1 MIRLENICKYY
12 NYEKPNQTIGVENV
26 SLSIQRGEM
35 VAIMGPSGSGKTTLL
50 NVLRGG
56 NPPQNGTYYYDNVN
70 VYSLSERERSKL
82 RNEQIGIIM
91 QDFALVEEYS
101 VLENILIP
109 FCFRKGTRINKKE
122 LNKKV
127 VDALKKVGIEKLKDK
142 LVSELSGGEQ
152 QRVAIARVLCQETK
166 VILADEPTG
175 ALDETNSENIMT
187 IFKNLNKEGITI
199 IIVTHDETIAKS
211 CNRIINIIDG
221 HIIN

>member
-1 MIRLENICKYY
+1 MKFQHFYRFCALSASHLRLKKRRALFY
-12 NYEKPNQTIGVENV
+12 N
-26 SLSIQRGEM
+26 
-35 VAIMGPSGSGKTTLL
+35 
-50 NVLRGG
+50 
-56 NPPQNGTYYYDNVN
+56 
-70 VYSLSERERSKL
+70 
-82 RNEQIGIIM
+82 
-91 QDFALVEEYS
+91 
-101 VLENILIP
+101 
-109 FCFRKGTRINKKE
+109 
-122 LNKKV
+122 NKKV

-142 LVSELSGGEQ
+142 LVSELSGGEK